1 MAAGWLTMPAVPDA
15 RLRARCHLAGLALA
29 LAAVLPVETSNDGA
43 RFVWELAP
51 DLGARSLLVLLAPAL
66 GGALVLVA
74 TRACRRAGTL
84 AALVLAASA
93 GLAVILAR
101 GADAL
106 AADLLA
112 SPEPWIASPFP
123 ALVAVALVVAA
134 RSAPDARASRALLLA
149 AAAAAAAHLVLPADG
164 ESPARL
170 ALRVLGHVGSAGG
183 ARSLLG
189 AALLVALVVWPAL
202 AVAIGSLRASR
213 SAPAAAW
220 TAALAAYGLPALL
233 GPPARRSLADPWGQ
247 GPSAAGLLG
256 GLALLAAVLLL
267 LASAVAHLAE
277 QGRAALLAER
287 WTALAAAAVL
297 LALAASPAP
306 APLAPDWPVGPPT
319 PEADRVFG
327 ALLPRWNEGSAE
339 ATAALVPAARRLDEG
354 LGAALAAL
362 VSESGPGGILERRW
376 YRLVDRVNEAS
387 RRAALPY
394 YVDPT
399 GLIVDGERRSPRV
412 DAYRIERAQHVTAA
426 GRGFTTLHVRALS
439 PERPRPA
446 ALGLSRDVQPYAVV
460 ALDELAAYQG
470 ELERLAA
477 SPVPRCGETAAESEA
492 ATALRDCGA
501 ALAAAVGRGELGAA
515 LLDATARHELQHR
528 IDGAHPSPSAWLR
541 SRVAWLDPA
550 SRARTERELSAYLA
564 QMTAPGAAPRITLL
578 RLLRLALVIRR
589 GVEHDVARLAF
600 AALGGGVPVEQAYG
614 ALAARSDEGLRVA
627 AAAAWR
633 LVYGG
638 ELATVAPR

>member
-1 MAAGWLTMPAVPDA
+1 VPDA
-15 RLRARCHLAGLALA
+15 QLRARCRLAGLALA
-29 LAAVLPVETSNDGA
+29 LAAVVPVETRNDGA

-93 GLAVILAR
+93 SLAVILAR

-123 ALVAVALVVAA
+123 ALLAVALVVAA
-134 RSAPDARASRALLLA
+134 RSASDARASRALRLA
-149 AAAAAAAHLVLPADG
+149 AAAAAAAHLALPADG

-213 SAPAAAW
+213 SAPTTAW

-233 GPPARRSLADPWGQ
+233 GPPARRALADPWGQ

-256 GLALLAAVLLL
+256 GLALLAAVLVL
-267 LASAVAHLAE
+267 LASAVALLAE

-287 WTALAAAAVL
+287 WTALAAAVL
-297 LALAASPAP
+297 IALAASPAP
-306 APLAPDWPVGPPT
+306 APVAPDWPAGPPT

-327 ALLPRWNEGSAE
+327 ALLPRWNDGSAE

-399 GLIVDGERRSPRV
+399 GLMVDGERRTPRV
-412 DAYRIERAQHVTAA
+412 DAYRIERALHVTAA

-439 PERPRPA
+439 PERARPA

-477 SPVPRCGETAAESEA
+477 APVPRCGETVAESEA
-492 ATALRDCGA
+492 AEAALRDCGA
-501 ALAAAVGRGELGAA
+501 ALSAAVGRGELGAA

-528 IDGAHPSPSAWLR
+528 IDGPHPSPSAWLR

-614 ALAARSDEGLRVA
+614 ALAARTDEGLRVA

-638 ELATVAPR
+638 ELAAVAPR